1 MKNIIFL
8 LRVINFIYATNRLP
22 RRGSML
28 LPGTRKGAS
37 LAVGHAR
44 GRGISPRKLRRERRF
59 SFGSPHIEGR
69 IAPWTSPNRRA
80 ATFCIRQ
87 GASGRPMAGRE
98 GAPTLPHKN
107 IWCAGEKTHRLFGG
121 AAMRNWII
129 ACIRRYQ
136 QWKSPLHARCRF
148 EPTCSEYMALAVQ
161 KYGALRGLWM
171 GMKRISRC
179 RPPHGGI
186 EYP

>member
-1 MKNIIFL
+1 MRQIGSRAGEACCCPERGKAHLSRSGMRGEEAFP
-8 LRVINFIYATNRLP
+8 RATC
-22 RRGSML
+22 
-28 LPGTRKGAS
+28 
-37 LAVGHAR
+37 AVSAVFPPADPTHR
-44 GRGISPRKLRRERRF
+44 
-59 SFGSPHIEGR
+59 GR
-69 IAPWTSPNRRA
+69 IAPWISPNRRA
-80 ATFCIRQ
+80 ATFCVRQ
-87 GASGRPMAGRE
+87 GASGRPMAGQE
-98 GAPTLPHKN
+98 GTPTLPHKN
-107 IWCAGEKTHRLFGG
+107 IWCAGEKTHRFFGG

-136 QWKSPLHARCRF
+136 RWKSPLHARCRF